1 MAIQKFDQLNS
12 MSSKWFSKMNVSE
25 AEQKKR
31 VKLSLDYCEIII
43 LLLMMIEGSKSIE
56 KSKAFA
62 EERLK
67 AVAEK
72 YVGKNNIAYIN
83 DWSKKEAEKIVDVT
97 FKHIDEEHGPDDFY
111 EMPELGIRLPESEYW
126 TSEERGLL
134 IGIECATTTANFD
147 DMSKA
152 VDKGKTRKTWITE
165 ADDRVRKT
173 HDEVHGVEMPI
184 NQPFLVGNS
193 YLLFPGDLTY
203 DPEEKEVANCRCHA
217 EYF

>member
-1 MAIQKFDQLNS
+1 MTNKEFI
-12 MSSKWFSKMNVSE
+12 
-25 AEQKKR
+25 
-31 VKLSLDYCEIII
+31 
-43 LLLMMIEGSKSIE
+43 IE
-56 KSKAFA
+56 KTNNGQTYFHF
-62 EERLK
+62 
-67 AVAEK
+67 
-72 YVGKNNIAYIN
+72 VGIGGIGMSALALCLIDKGFKISGSDLCSNNNIEKLIN
-83 DWSKKEAEKIVDVT
+83 KGAKINIGHKAENIVDVT

-165 ADDRVRKT
+165 AEDRVRKT